1 MHNFLSSKN
10 ANQSLM
16 EVKLEKFDNAY
27 QYCNDALSLDEKN
40 VKALHRGAMVLYQK

>member
-1 MHNFLSSKN
+1 
-10 ANQSLM
+10 M

-40 VKALHRGAMVLYQK
+40 VKALYRGAMVLYQK